1 MITLN
6 QSLIAILSIPKKI
19 LNKIDYYLK
28 DEVGTVFKDHGGKKR
43 IALIY
48 PNVYSIGMSNL
59 GFQTIYSI
67 LNSRDDV
74 VCERAFLPDKYDLE
88 ELKRTGLPVITYESK
103 CSISNFDII
112 ALSISFENDYPNIIK
127 ILSLSNIPVYSVNRN
142 DSFPLLI
149 AGGVCC
155 FSNPAPFE
163 DIFDVIFIGES
174 EETINLFLDLYTKRF
189 QKDDIKREIV
199 SIEGIYIPSFYKTD
213 TIVPKS
219 IYPQAPVF
227 IKKTYFKNFN
237 QIIINPTIKTKNSEF
252 GHLCLLEVMRGCH
265 WRCRFCLV
273 SSIYN
278 PVRIREKDIMNQEID
293 KAQSKVGLIAPSLSD
308 VPYINELISKDNVNF
323 SITSLRSNQ
332 KSNSLISLLKDK
344 KSLSIAPEAGSEK
357 LRRVINKKI
366 NEEDILSTASTAFQK
381 GIEILRLY
389 FMIGLPQERL
399 EDIESIISLTKKILS
414 LSKSSRIVLTLTPFV
429 PKPFT
434 AFQWHKFEDIKVLK
448 EKINFIKKNLNL
460 LSKITINNE
469 SVRHSFIQAVFARGD
484 RKVLK
489 NIIDL
494 SQTGDM
500 NKIIRDK
507 SLSDKITTCWQYDE
521 PLPWDFIDIGI
532 SKAQLWK
539 EYQSAINDFQSY

>member
-1 MITLN
+1 M
-6 QSLIAILSIPKKI
+6 SIPKKI

-366 NEEDILSTASTAFQK
+366 NEDDILSTASTAFQK

>member
-1 MITLN
+1 
-6 QSLIAILSIPKKI
+6 LSIPKKI

-366 NEEDILSTASTAFQK
+366 NEDDILSTASTAFQK

>member
-366 NEEDILSTASTAFQK
+366 NEDDILSTASTAFQK